1 MAKVCNFYKTSVIRQ
16 KRESQNGYFKK
27 TRHAKFSEK
36 RTFLRTDTHT
46 YDDLEVQKIVLCFVE
61 TPVLRLALLPYYRRK
76 DPLQG
81 WFPNFAFNI
90 KRIQAN

>member
-1 MAKVCNFYKTSVIRQ
+1 MAKVCNFYKTSIIRQ
-16 KRESQNGYFKK
+16 KGESQNGYFKK
-27 TRHAKFSEK
+27 TKHAKFSEK
-36 RTFLRTDTHT
+36 RTFLPTDTHT

-61 TPVLRLALLPYYRRK
+61 TPVLKLTLLPYYRRK
-76 DPLQG
+76 DLLQG